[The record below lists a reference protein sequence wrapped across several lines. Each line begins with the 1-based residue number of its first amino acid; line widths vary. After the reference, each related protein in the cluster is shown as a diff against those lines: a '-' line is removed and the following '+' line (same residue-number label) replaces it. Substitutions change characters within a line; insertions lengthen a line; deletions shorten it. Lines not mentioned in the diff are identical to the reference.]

1 VGGWRVG
8 LLGGGVL
15 GWSVDPGGVAQ
26 IEDLRRVG
34 RAEAVRVSGA
44 GLRQYRA
51 PVGGFVGGQPEV
63 HIGGGVQ
70 PDAGVTMLVVVPVG
84 EGIHELPCLGK

>member
-1 VGGWRVG
+1 
-8 LLGGGVL
+8 
-15 GWSVDPGGVAQ
+15 
-26 IEDLRRVG
+26 
-34 RAEAVRVSGA
+34 VRVSGA
-44 GLRQYRA
+44 GLGQYRA